1 MNSLGVNVTICLR
14 DCEHLCLCVGN
25 ALCVYIC
32 ECLSVDVNVQYLL
45 LPHFQTSVLSV
56 KNNNFLLKQ
65 QVRVQPS
72 FMFLLLYHEDNIYST
87 FFSTVVSHCILYV
100 YDPKN
105 HAKNVKEA
113 CVF

>member
-1 MNSLGVNVTICLR
+1 M
-14 DCEHLCLCVGN
+14 
-25 ALCVYIC
+25 
-32 ECLSVDVNVQYLL
+32 DVNVQYLL
-45 LPHFQTSVLSV
+45 LPHFQASLLSI
-56 KNNNFLLKQ
+56 KNNFLLK

-72 FMFLLLYHEDNIYST
+72 FMLLLLYHEDNIYST
-87 FFSTVVSHCILYV
+87 FFPTVVSRCILYV